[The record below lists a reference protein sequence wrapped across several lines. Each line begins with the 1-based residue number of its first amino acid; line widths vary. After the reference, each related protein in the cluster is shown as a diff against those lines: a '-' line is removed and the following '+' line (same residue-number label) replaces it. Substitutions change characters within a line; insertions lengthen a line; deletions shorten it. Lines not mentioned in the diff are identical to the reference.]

1 MQRVIYTTLI
11 ALLPLSYSS
20 AQDPV
25 VIHSEKPEYSTFQ
38 ELVHI
43 EESHRY
49 GVVDPFDSPEAWI
62 SISDIA
68 PGPDN
73 GILVTDT
80 RHQRVDLLISGR
92 GVVSTYGSGVG
103 AGPGELSQPWASACD
118 SRGQVFISEYGNVRV
133 SIFNSDG
140 EFIRSVRLEHIPGR
154 IAVGEHQDLWVGRT
168 YGSAVD
174 QVDLYNLESGQ
185 LVASVGDRYRDED
198 WYGYFIHEPFI
209 ALARD
214 RLIVSSRYPSDL
226 VEYDHTGTNTR
237 IITRNIRWL
246 TPPEPSPDLPEH
258 IMNLMNG
265 QARQVAAF
273 PDGSLLALIVQG
285 QVSSLDPEPPNSFI
299 LDLIAPDGRWL
310 TTIPISEFGRDWHVQ
325 SMTVAH
331 DGGLWLLYYDE
342 EDVPRIVRYNFEIVQ
357 MN

>member
-1 MQRVIYTTLI
+1 MRLVIYTTLI

-25 VIHSEKPEYSTFQ
+25 VIHSEKPEYSDYR
-38 ELVHI
+38 ELVLI
-43 EESHRY
+43 EKTHTY
-49 GVVDPFDSPEAWI
+49 GVVEPFDSPEAWLRI
-62 SISDIA
+62 TDIA

-73 GILVTDT
+73 GILVTDI
-80 RHQRVDLLISGR
+80 RLQRVDLLIPGR

-103 AGPGELSQPWASACD
+103 AGPGELSQPQASAYD
-118 SRGQVFISEYGNVRV
+118 NRDRVFISEYGNGRV
-133 SIFNSDG
+133 SVFSSDG
-140 EFIRSVRLEHIPGR
+140 DFIKVVRLDHIPGR
-154 IAVGEHQDLWVGRT
+154 ITVGGHQDLWVGRT
-168 YGSAVD
+168 FGSAVD

-246 TPPEPSPDLPEH
+246 TPPEPDPDVPEH
-258 IMNLMNG
+258 IWNLMNG
-265 QARQVAAF
+265 QARQVTAF

-285 QVSSLDPEPPNSFI
+285 QVSSRDPEPPNSFI
-299 LDLIAPDGRWL
+299 LDLIAPDGHWL
-310 TTIPISEFGRDWHVQ
+310 TTIPIIEFGRDWHVQ

-342 EDVPRIVRYNFEIVQ
+342 EDVPRVVRYNFEIVQ